1 MVLVSVFYGALADQI
16 GRKKVLVLALIGHL
30 LGGTWVAIVCG
41 FSLTHCSLDVK
52 RKF

>member
-16 GRKKVLVLALIGHL
+16 GRKKVLVLALTGQL
-30 LGGTWVAIVCG
+30 LGCAWVAIVCG
-41 FSLTHCSLDVK
+41 FSSMHCSLDVK